1 MTITEELES
10 GWVLFTTLGEMSTR
24 DIVNEC
30 HVDSWAPVLV
40 VRDGDKTCV
49 PVLNTHQHAIRFAQR
64 NLPKNQLFG
73 TLLLTAEDAI
83 KLEKEFTAKGFT
95 FVFLDHPKKMAGT
108 PDVEIYEF
116 AGKPDVLGV
125 KKDMTSVALAKS

>member
-1 MTITEELES
+1 MSTVEELES

-30 HVDSWAPVLV
+30 FADSWAPVLV
-40 VRDGDKTCV
+40 IRDNGKTCV
-49 PVLNTHQHAIRFAQR
+49 PVLKTHPHAIRFGQR
-64 NLPKNQLFG
+64 NLPKDQLFG
-73 TLLLTAEDAI
+73 TLILTTEDAV

-95 FVFLDHPKKMAGT
+95 FVLLDHPKKMSGT

-116 AGKPDVLGV
+116 AGKPAVLGI
-125 KKDMTSVALAKS
+125 KKDMTSVSLAES